1 MINND
6 KVVKKYINDKITNYK
21 SFKNQFELSFGVDMK
36 INVLIQLIRFDLFD
50 SII

>member
-21 SFKNQFELSFGVDMK
+21 SFKNQFELYYIDVEYDNK
-36 INVLIQLIRFDLFD
+36 CFDSTQFD
-50 SII
+50 SI